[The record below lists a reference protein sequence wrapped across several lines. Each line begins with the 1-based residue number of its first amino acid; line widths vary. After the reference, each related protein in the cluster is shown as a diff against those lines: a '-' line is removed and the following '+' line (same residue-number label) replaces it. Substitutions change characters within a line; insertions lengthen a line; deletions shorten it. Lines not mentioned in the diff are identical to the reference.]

1 MFNILLFLFV
11 LYCYKMSLIE
21 IILIAVGLA
30 MDCFAVSIASS
41 VCYGCYNWLKILRMA
56 LFFGLFQGFMPLI
69 GWACGISFTEFIHSI
84 DHWLALGILGFLGGK
99 MIYES
104 FQDEEDDICD
114 AKTPYG
120 SISMLITL
128 AIATSID
135 ALATGLIFV
144 PLGNLMYSASAIIAL
159 VSFLFTIV
167 GCVLGITFGKRI
179 KFNVEAIGG
188 LILIGIG
195 LKIFIE
201 HMFC

>member
-1 MFNILLFLFV
+1 
-11 LYCYKMSLIE
+11 MSLIE

-41 VCYGCYNWLKILRMA
+41 ICYGRYNWPKIVRMA
-56 LFFGLFQGFMPLI
+56 LFFGLFQGGMPLI
-69 GWACGISFTEFIHSI
+69 GWACGISFAEFIHSI

-104 FQDEEDDICD
+104 FKDDEEEEMCD
-114 AKTPYG
+114 AKSPYG
-120 SISMLITL
+120 SLRMVTIL
-128 AIATSID
+128 AVATSID

-144 PLGNLMYSASAIIAL
+144 PLGNLMFSASGIIAI
-159 VSFLFTIV
+159 VSFLFTLV
-167 GCVLGITFGKRI
+167 GCVLGVTFGKRI

-188 LILIGIG
+188 VILICIG

-201 HMFC
+201 HMFL

>member
-1 MFNILLFLFV
+1 
-11 LYCYKMSLIE
+11 MSLLE

-41 VCYGCYNWLKILRMA
+41 ICYGRYNWPKIVRMA
-56 LFFGLFQGFMPLI
+56 LFFGLFQGGMPLI
-69 GWACGISFTEFIHSI
+69 GWACGISFAEFIHRI

-104 FQDEEDDICD
+104 FKDDEEEEMCD
-114 AKTPYG
+114 AKSPYG
-120 SISMLITL
+120 SLRMVTIL
-128 AIATSID
+128 AVATSID

-144 PLGNLMYSASAIIAL
+144 PLGNLMFSASGIIAI
-159 VSFLFTIV
+159 VSFLFTFV
-167 GCVLGITFGKRI
+167 GCVLGVTFGKRI

-188 LILIGIG
+188 VILICIG

-201 HMFC
+201 HTLLNS

>member
-1 MFNILLFLFV
+1 
-11 LYCYKMSLIE
+11 MSLIE

-41 VCYGCYNWLKILRMA
+41 ICYGKYNWPKIVRMA
-56 LFFGLFQGFMPLI
+56 LFFGLFQGGMPLI
-69 GWACGISFTEFIHSI
+69 GWACGISFAEFIHSI

-104 FQDEEDDICD
+104 FKSDDEDDVVCES
-114 AKTPYG
+114 KSPYG
-120 SISMLITL
+120 SLRMVTIL
-128 AIATSID
+128 AVATSID

-144 PLGNLMYSASAIIAL
+144 PLGNLMFSASGIIAV

-167 GCVLGITFGKRI
+167 GCVLGVTFGKRI

-188 LILIGIG
+188 AILIGIG
-195 LKIFIE
+195 FKIFIE
-201 HMFC
+201 HMFL

>member
-1 MFNILLFLFV
+1 
-11 LYCYKMSLIE
+11 MSLIE

-41 VCYGCYNWLKILRMA
+41 VCYGRYNWLKILRMA

-69 GWACGISFTEFIHSI
+69 GWACGISFAEFIHSI

-104 FQDEEDDICD
+104 FQDEEDEVCD
-114 AKTPYG
+114 TKTPYG

-144 PLGNLMYSASAIIAL
+144 PLGNLIYSASAIIAL

-201 HMFC
+201 HMFCELVKSS

>member
-1 MFNILLFLFV
+1 
-11 LYCYKMSLIE
+11 MSLFE
-21 IILIAVGLA
+21 IILIAIGLA

-41 VCYGCYNWLKILRMA
+41 ICHGRLDWPKIVRMA
-56 LFFGLFQGFMPLI
+56 LFFGLFQGGMPLI
-69 GWACGISFTEFIHSI
+69 GWGLGIGFAKYICAV
-84 DHWLALGILGFLGGK
+84 DHWLALGILGYLGGK

-104 FQDEEDDICD
+104 FKNNDEEEEISDSRS
-114 AKTPYG
+114 PYG
-120 SISMLITL
+120 SLRTVTIL

-144 PLGNLMYSASAIIAL
+144 PFGNLMFSASGIIAI
-159 VSFLFTIV
+159 VSFLFTLV
-167 GCVLGITFGKRI
+167 GCVLGVTFGKRI

-201 HMFC
+201 HMFL

>member
-1 MFNILLFLFV
+1 
-11 LYCYKMSLIE
+11 MSLVE

-41 VCYGCYNWLKILRMA
+41 VCYGRYNWLKILRMA
-56 LFFGLFQGFMPLI
+56 LFFGLFQGGMPLI
-69 GWACGISFTEFIHSI
+69 GWACGISFAEFMHSI

-104 FQDEEDDICD
+104 FKDDDEEEEMCD

>member
-1 MFNILLFLFV
+1 
-11 LYCYKMSLIE
+11 MSLIE
-21 IILIAVGLA
+21 IILIAIGLA

-41 VCYGCYNWLKILRMA
+41 ICYGKYNWPKIVRMA
-56 LFFGLFQGFMPLI
+56 LFFGLFQGGMPLI
-69 GWACGISFTEFIHSI
+69 GWACGISFAEFIHSI

-104 FQDEEDDICD
+104 FKDDDEDDVVCE
-114 AKTPYG
+114 AKSPYG
-120 SISMLITL
+120 SFRMVTIL
-128 AIATSID
+128 AVATSID

-144 PLGNLMYSASAIIAL
+144 PLGNLMFSASGIIAV

-167 GCVLGITFGKRI
+167 GCVLGVAFGKRI

-188 LILIGIG
+188 AILIAIG

-201 HMFC
+201 HTLLNS

>member
-1 MFNILLFLFV
+1 
-11 LYCYKMSLIE
+11 MSLLE
-21 IILIAVGLA
+21 IILIAIGLA

-41 VCYGCYNWLKILRMA
+41 ICYGKYNWPKIVRMA
-56 LFFGLFQGFMPLI
+56 LFFGLFQGGMPLI
-69 GWACGISFTEFIHSI
+69 GWACGISFAEFIHSI

-104 FQDEEDDICD
+104 FKDDDEDDVVCE
-114 AKTPYG
+114 AKSPYG
-120 SISMLITL
+120 SLRMVTIL
-128 AIATSID
+128 AVATSID

-144 PLGNLMYSASAIIAL
+144 PLGNLMFSASGIIAV

-167 GCVLGITFGKRI
+167 GCVLGVAFGKRI

-188 LILIGIG
+188 AILIVIG